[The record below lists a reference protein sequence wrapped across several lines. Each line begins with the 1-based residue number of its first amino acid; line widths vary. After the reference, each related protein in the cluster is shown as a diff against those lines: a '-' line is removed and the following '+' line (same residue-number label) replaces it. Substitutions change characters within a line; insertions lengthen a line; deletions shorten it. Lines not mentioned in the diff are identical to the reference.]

1 MGGKDLWKYCTQ
13 EQVRAALRSLRL
25 LDGVRIQEENY
36 FSCLY
41 AVSNHPEQHY
51 HPASVPKKGGGV
63 RRLLVPDPLLCRIQK
78 NILRHVLA
86 ELPISEYAA
95 AYKPG
100 TSIVENAK
108 PHVGAKELL
117 KLDIRHFFDSI
128 TFFQVYGQ
136 AFPSTCYPPAIRTM
150 LANLCCCRD
159 LLPQGAPTSPAVSN
173 LVMKPF
179 DEYMGNWCQ
188 ERGIGYTRYCDDMAF
203 SGEFDRREVQN
214 KVRSFLA
221 AYGFELNEQKTRV
234 QKAHQRQ
241 TVTGIVVNEKPQVSR
256 AYRRKLRAEVHY
268 CSKYGVESHL
278 QRRREGQAPENGR
291 LMEAGKPEE
300 MLPQETGKPEKMPSQ
315 EADSSASGC
324 SEEMDVDCVH
334 FLQQLLGKINYVL
347 QVNPEDTEFCRA
359 KEIVKEMLA
368 ERASL

>member
-13 EQVRAALRSLRL
+13 EQVRTALRSLRL
-25 LDGVRIQEENY
+25 LDGVRIREENY

-41 AVSNHPEQHY
+41 AVSNHPERHY

-86 ELPISEYAA
+86 EFPISEYAA

-100 TSIVENAK
+100 TSIVENAE

-159 LLPQGAPTSPAVSN
+159 SLPQGAPTSPAVSN

-188 ERGIGYTRYCDDMAF
+188 ERGIGYTRYCDDMTF

-214 KVRSFLA
+214 KVRGFLA

-256 AYRRKLRAEVHY
+256 AYRRKLRAEIHY

-278 QRRREGQAPENGR
+278 QRSREGQAPEKER
-291 LMEAGKPEE
+291 LMEA
-300 MLPQETGKPEKMPSQ
+300 
-315 EADSSASGC
+315 
-324 SEEMDVDCVH
+324 DCVH